1 MKPISILSVVG
12 ARPNFMKMAPVLR
25 QLARAPEFSSAL
37 VHTGQHYDEAMSGVF
52 LRELAIPEPDFRLDV
67 GSGSHAAQTGTVLQ
81 RFEQVCLD
89 VQPDLVVVAGDV
101 NSTLACALAAVK
113 LEIPVAHIEA
123 GLRSFDRRMPEEINR
138 IVTDSISQLLF
149 TTEESGTANLH
160 REGVAAEQVHF
171 VGNTMIDSLVLCRD
185 ALEPMPAAGSFF
197 LATVHRPANVDD
209 AGSLSQVLDILEAA
223 SELAPVDFVTH
234 PRTRA
239 RLAQQATRARLL
251 DVDAPPAE
259 PRRGA
264 VYLLPPLPYLE
275 FFRLMSHSTAVLT
288 DSGGV
293 QEETTFLGVPCLT
306 LRENTERPSTVTLG
320 TNEIVGLDQ
329 DRVRSLLESIVCGS
343 WKTASVPPLWDGHAA
358 ERVVA
363 VLRAR
368 YRPDRGTPWNGPP

>member
-1 MKPISILSVVG
+1 MRPVTVLSVVG

-25 QLARAPEFSSAL
+25 QLAREPQFSSVL
-37 VHTGQHYDEAMSGVF
+37 VHTGQHYDESMSGVF
-52 LRELAIPEPDFRLDV
+52 LRELAMPEPDFRLEV
-67 GSGSHAAQTGTVLQ
+67 GSGTHAAQTAAVLQ
-81 RFEQVCLD
+81 RFELVCLD
-89 VQPDLVVVAGDV
+89 VKPDLVVVAGDV

-138 IVTDSISQLLF
+138 ILTDSIAQLLF
-149 TTEESGTANLH
+149 TTEASGIANLR
-160 REGVAAEQVHF
+160 REGVVAEQVHF

-185 ALEPMPAAGSFF
+185 ALEPMDAVGSYV
-197 LATVHRPANVDD
+197 LATVHRPANVDAAD
-209 AGSLSQVLDILEAA
+209 HLARVLDILEAA
-223 SELAPVDFVTH
+223 SALAPVYFVTH

-239 RLAQQATRARLL
+239 RLAHQAARPRL
-251 DVDAPPAE
+251 VQIDAPPAQPE
-259 PRRGA
+259 RGV

-275 FFRLMSHSTAVLT
+275 FFRLMSYSAAVLT

-320 TNEIVGLDQ
+320 TNELVGLDRE
-329 DRVRSLLESIVCGS
+329 RVQACLETILCGR
-343 WKTASVPPLWDGHAA
+343 WKAAAVPPLWDGHAA
-358 ERVVA
+358 ERVVD

-368 YRPDRGTPWNGPP
+368 FRPD